1 MPTESPTPLTPKVP
15 RNNRRNQRRN
25 TAASAQNVST
35 PATPPSSP
43 PKAVSSREAATDS
56 SSAIILSKKKGNRS
70 AKKPRDTFRMSP
82 VNKLGHRHTS
92 SQSNNNIAASQV
104 KETHYAGPTFHAS
117 PAPSALPIPSFFS
130 KSFPE
135 SDHAPALEQ
144 DSDSFDADGDLENTP
159 SKPRS
164 RPLLSHEQR
173 ESTPLDFLFKAA
185 VEARMSRPQQSPDQ
199 SPCFRSPQTDSKAMQ
214 HRKFNN
220 DNAGIFPID
229 MGGPDLNQPQ
239 IGPSFAPSYKD
250 RMNALRS
257 ASSLSSD
264 LQAPGENERKAKTEA
279 LKSLLL
285 NPRPQKPSLIPQSH
299 HDQFNHKRE
308 RPILSPMVPHFAT
321 PLRTSSGPP
330 VMTSNGDLL
339 DKGLSDSKVGS
350 RPSTHDTHSSSPQRQ
365 YLQDSTKLANGILAS
380 NPGNAPS
387 TPRQA
392 YDSPSRVYPSEIP
405 APQQPSSYYSTF
417 DTKSSAFQPP
427 PVNASSPAVDTKKI
441 EDDLRRILKL
451 DVNPSIPSSG
461 IQSSLA

>member
-1 MPTESPTPLTPKVP
+1 MPTQSPTPLTPKDP
-15 RNNRRNQRRN
+15 RNNRRNQKRH
-25 TAASAQNVST
+25 TTASAQNVST
-35 PATPPSSP
+35 LATPPSSP
-43 PKAVSSREAATDS
+43 PKAVSPREAATDS
-56 SSAIILSKKKGNRS
+56 SSAVIFSKRKGNRS
-70 AKKPRDTFRMSP
+70 AKKPRDTSRMSP
-82 VNKLGHRHTS
+82 INKLGHRHTS
-92 SQSNNNIAASQV
+92 SQSSNNITTSHV

-135 SDHAPALEQ
+135 SDLAPAFEQ

-164 RPLLSHEQR
+164 RPPLSHEQR
-173 ESTPLDFLFKAA
+173 ETTPLDFLFKAA
-185 VEARMSRPQQSPDQ
+185 VEARMSRPQQSPDR

-220 DNAGIFPID
+220 DNTGIFPLEI
-229 MGGPDLNQPQ
+229 GGPDLNQPQ

-257 ASSLSSD
+257 ASSLSPD
-264 LQAPGENERKAKTEA
+264 LQALGENERKAKTEA

-285 NPRPQKPSLIPQSH
+285 NPRPQRPSLTSQSH
-299 HDQFNHKRE
+299 HDQSNYKRE

-330 VMTSNGDLL
+330 VMTPNGDLL
-339 DKGLSDSKVGS
+339 DKRSSVSKFGP
-350 RPSTHDTHSSSPQRQ
+350 RPSTHDTHQSSPQRQ
-365 YLQDSTKLANGILAS
+365 YLRDTTSLANGILTS
-380 NPGNAPS
+380 NPGNAPT

-405 APQQPSSYYSTF
+405 APQQHSSYYPAF
-417 DTKSSAFQPP
+417 DTKSSALQPP
-427 PVNASSPAVDTKKI
+427 PVTASSPAVDTKKI
-441 EDDLRRILKL
+441 EDDLRRVLKL
-451 DVNPSIPSSG
+451 DVNPSMPSSG

>member
-1 MPTESPTPLTPKVP
+1 MPTQSPTPLTPKDS
-15 RNNRRNQRRN
+15 RNNRRNQKRN
-25 TAASAQNVST
+25 ITASAQNVSAL
-35 PATPPSSP
+35 ATPPSSP
-43 PKAVSSREAATDS
+43 PKAVSPREATTDS
-56 SSAIILSKKKGNRS
+56 SSAIIFKKKGNRS
-70 AKKPRDTFRMSP
+70 AKKLRDISRMSP
-82 VNKLGHRHTS
+82 VNKPGHRHTS
-92 SQSNNNIAASQV
+92 SQSNNNIATSHM

-135 SDHAPALEQ
+135 SDLAPAFEQ

-185 VEARMSRPQQSPDQ
+185 VEARMSGPQQSPDQ

-220 DNAGIFPID
+220 DNAGIFPLE
-229 MGGPDLNQPQ
+229 MGGSDLNQPQ

-250 RMNALRS
+250 RMNALQS
-257 ASSLSSD
+257 ASSVSPD
-264 LQAPGENERKAKTEA
+264 LHSLDENERKAKTEA

-285 NPRPQKPSLIPQSH
+285 NPRPQRPSLTSQSH
-299 HDQFNHKRE
+299 HDQFNYKRE

-330 VMTSNGDLL
+330 VMTSNGDML
-339 DKGLSDSKVGS
+339 DKGSSVSKFGP
-350 RPSTHDTHSSSPQRQ
+350 RQSTHDTHSSSPQRQ
-365 YLQDSTKLANGILAS
+365 YLPDSTILANGILAS
-380 NPGNAPS
+380 NPGNAPT

-392 YDSPSRVYPSEIP
+392 YNLPSRVYPSEMP
-405 APQQPSSYYSTF
+405 APRQHANYYPAF
-417 DTKSSAFQPP
+417 DTKSPAFQPP
-427 PVNASSPAVDTKKI
+427 PANASSPAVDTKKI

-451 DVNPSIPSSG
+451 DVNPSIPSSE